1 MIGSSRQDARIEQRE
16 AGEDIMQG
24 FGVESAFDYIVGE
37 KLTSFA
43 QAADEQPEFAQ
54 TLPAFVLTQ
63 RRMFMPEEIRESFA
77 RFEHRLR
84 DMEEAAAEEPEPSIE
99 DPEAIAERARQLGLL
114 RELLFAPSLGTS

>member
-1 MIGSSRQDARIEQRE
+1 
-16 AGEDIMQG
+16 MQG

-114 RELLFAPSLGTS
+114 KVLLFAPALGTS